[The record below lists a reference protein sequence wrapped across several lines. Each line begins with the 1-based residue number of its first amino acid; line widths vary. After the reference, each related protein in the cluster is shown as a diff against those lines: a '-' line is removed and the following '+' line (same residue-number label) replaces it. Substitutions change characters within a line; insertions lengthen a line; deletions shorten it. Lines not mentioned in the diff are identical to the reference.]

1 MSLMSPLTIDL
12 NKVMS
17 YTRSTSSA
25 IPLILPICD
34 GRLGVEA

>member
-17 YTRSTSSA
+17 KPSA